1 MRERL
6 LSLAAVSVFLFLM
19 LSAVS
24 PVAVAS
30 PDNQKQIRV
39 VVRSSSDRSWQ
50 IVSSGAFGSPR
61 VSCKRGENL
70 IILAANP
77 ETGKA
82 IPKGEGTIEGHIISG
97 SKAGSALLKQRFEV
111 PAWARIAGGS
121 KGQKAKS
128 WSSRTLSIITNLN
141 RGTKFARNG
150 GVMLPITEDF
160 PKAMA
165 VTVDAPDFKPLTFKL
180 TVGGGRAGGGKGFE
194 VGFNDHLFQANQ
206 SNVVTITR
214 KKSGNPV
221 KLDSISVSGPK
232 VVSSNP
238 LPSQGKIQFT
248 PGSRGW
254 YTIRWTVN
262 GRTRSKTF
270 ATQGYRRGGGGGGG
284 SIPWLYIGIII
295 IVIAALLTFKYK
307 DRLPWSRRAEVPGH

>member
-1 MRERL
+1 L
-6 LSLAAVSVFLFLM
+6 NGKTLVAVSVFLFLM

-24 PVAVAS
+24 PVVAAS

-82 IPKGEGTIEGHIISG
+82 IPKGVGRIEGHIISG

-121 KGQKAKS
+121 KGKKAKS

-165 VTVDAPDFKPLTFKL
+165 ITVDAPDFKPLTFKL
-180 TVGGGRAGGGKGFE
+180 TVGGKAGGGRGFE
-194 VGFNDHLFQANQ
+194 VGFNDHMFQANQ
-206 SNVVTITR
+206 SNVVTVTR
-214 KKSGNPV
+214 KGSGEPV

-238 LPSQGKIQFT
+238 FPSQGKIQFK
-248 PGSRGW
+248 PGKQGR
-254 YTIRWTVN
+254 YTISWTVD
-262 GRTRSKTF
+262 GRTKSRTF
-270 ATQGYRRGGGGGGG
+270 ATQGYRGRGGGG
-284 SIPWLYIGIII
+284 STPWAVYAVVIVGIILF
-295 IVIAALLTFKYK
+295 AYTAWRLGWLTRGGRKK
-307 DRLPWSRRAEVPGH
+307 W